1 MASSHNIIAVFV
13 VVVTLT
19 GGISFWIGAVVG
31 YSTGQR
37 TAQYHLRARIQADV
51 ERCWRLS
58 QLKALA
64 CRFRVVMGPTGLN
77 LPMQP
82 KRPGRLEKF
91 ELPKVKPIVANTLPD
106 VTAE

>member
-1 MASSHNIIAVFV
+1 MASSHNTIAVFV

-77 LPMQP
+77 LPLKP
-82 KRPGRLEKF
+82 GRRGRLENF
-91 ELPKVKPIVANTLPD
+91 ELPKVKPINAKSVAD
-106 VTAE
+106 VTPE